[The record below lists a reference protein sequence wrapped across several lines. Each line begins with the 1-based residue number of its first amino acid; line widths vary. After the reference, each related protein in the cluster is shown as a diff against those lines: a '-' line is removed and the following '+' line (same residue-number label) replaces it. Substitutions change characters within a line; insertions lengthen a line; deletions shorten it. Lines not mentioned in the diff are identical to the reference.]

1 MEHTKAT
8 IVITSDDVNDYFLVI
23 DLTTGNEIGR
33 RSTEDYGTW
42 LYDDGYD
49 EEQMTRR
56 IAEELQVKEYNV
68 IYW

>member
-8 IVITSDDVNDYFLVI
+8 IVITRDDVNDYFLVI

-42 LYDDGYD
+42 LYDDDYD

-56 IAEELQVKEYNV
+56 IAGELQVKEYNV
-68 IYW
+68 IHW